1 MKFTDI
7 KPNPKDYSRKDL
19 VKAFQ
24 DFYRY
29 TGELAK
35 LVQTPFKL
43 PFYFFQEEPYLIFDP
58 KLETVTE
65 ESINNLLDTES
76 ISDDTIQETVC
87 NTRHYSLDSFVKR
100 LNNHYLK
107 EQLGDHYA
115 YLKFFS
121 YPYVQDALANRV
133 TVDQDTL
140 NTRLKYIRFN
150 SFVNKHIHIF
160 SQDNKFYISPS
171 NSNIVLEDIDGMYT
185 IKTRYD
191 NFTAINDNVVNAVI
205 PELKKDLETIKAY
218 VDSRPKQLTKTVAI
232 TPIPEEYH
240 HYIKTVDTLKVTF
253 PTKDFNDEHGPY
265 WLTVYKGNPETT
277 RIPVTLAIKNNHLL
291 ITHDFKPE
299 ESLLPFSYL
308 TANTSEAKRNID
320 EQLQDAFKTVYFRDQ
335 CAVINQND
343 ALTSYLVD
351 LDKNVRFEAG
361 DNSYALHV
369 DYSICTKIIDY
380 HKSGTRLLTLRR
392 DRDYDDPWTIVLRQE
407 DASFDSIRKT
417 IEEFK
422 SLF

>member
-24 DFYRY
+24 NFYRY
-29 TGELAK
+29 TGELTK

-43 PFYFFQEEPYLIFDP
+43 PFYFIQEKPYLIFDP

-65 ESINNLLDTES
+65 DSINTLLDTEN
-76 ISDDTIQETVC
+76 ISDDTIQEIVC
-87 NTRHYSLDSFVKR
+87 NTKHYSLDSFVKR
-100 LNNHYLK
+100 LNSHYLK
-107 EQLGDHYA
+107 EQLGDHYD
-115 YLKFFS
+115 YLKFFG

-133 TVDQDTL
+133 TIDQDTL

-191 NFTAINDNVVNAVI
+191 SFAAINDNVVNAVI

-240 HYIKTVDTLKVTF
+240 HYIKTIDTLKVTF
-253 PTKDFNDEHGPY
+253 PTKGFNDEHGPY

-277 RIPVTLAIKNNHLL
+277 RIPVTLAIKDNHLL
-291 ITHDFKPE
+291 ITHDFKPK

-343 ALTSYLVD
+343 ALTSYLAD

-361 DNSYALHV
+361 DDSYALHV
-369 DYSICTKIIDY
+369 DYSICTKIIEY

-392 DRDYDDPWTIVLRQE
+392 DRDCDGPWTIVLRQE
-407 DASFDSIRKT
+407 NASFDSVRKT

>member
-24 DFYRY
+24 NFYHY
-29 TGELAK
+29 TGELTK

-43 PFYFFQEEPYLIFDP
+43 PFYFIQEKPYLIFDP

-65 ESINNLLDTES
+65 DSINNLLDTEN
-76 ISDDTIQETVC
+76 ISDDTIQEIVC

-107 EQLGDHYA
+107 EQLGDHYD

-133 TVDQDTL
+133 TIDQDPL

-160 SQDNKFYISPS
+160 SRDNKFAISPS
-171 NSNIVLEDIDGMYT
+171 NSNIVLEGIDGMYT

-191 NFTAINDNVVNAVI
+191 SFTAINHNVVNTVM

-232 TPIPEEYH
+232 TPIPEDYH
-240 HYIKTVDTLKVTF
+240 HYIKTVDELKVTF
-253 PTKDFNDEHGPY
+253 PTKSLNDEHGPY
-265 WLTVYKGNPETT
+265 WLTVYIGNTETT
-277 RIPVTLAIKNNHLL
+277 RIPVTLAIKDNHLL
-291 ITHDFKPE
+291 VTHDFKPE

-308 TANTSEAKRNID
+308 TANTAEAKRNID

-335 CAVINQND
+335 CDVINQND
-343 ALTSYLVD
+343 TLTSYLAD

-361 DNSYALHV
+361 DDSYALHV
-369 DYSICTKIIDY
+369 DYSICTKIIEY
-380 HKSGTRLLTLRR
+380 HKSGTCLLTLRR
-392 DRDYDDPWTIVLRQE
+392 DRDCNDPWTIVLRQE
-407 DASFDSIRKT
+407 NATFDQTREI
-417 IEEFK
+417 IETFK
-422 SLF
+422 SQF

>member
-24 DFYRY
+24 NFYRY
-29 TGELAK
+29 TGELTK

-43 PFYFFQEEPYLIFDP
+43 PFYFIQEKPYLIFDP

-65 ESINNLLDTES
+65 DSINTLLDTEN
-76 ISDDTIQETVC
+76 ISDDTIQEIVC
-87 NTRHYSLDSFVKR
+87 NTKHYSLDSFVKR

-115 YLKFFS
+115 YLKFFG

-171 NSNIVLEDIDGMYT
+171 NSNIVLEDINGMHT
-185 IKTRYD
+185 VKTRYD
-191 NFTAINDNVVNAVI
+191 SFTAINDNVVNAVI

-240 HYIKTVDTLKVTF
+240 HYIKTIDTLKVTF
-253 PTKDFNDEHGPY
+253 PTKGFNDEHGPY

-277 RIPVTLAIKNNHLL
+277 RIPVTLAIKDNHLL

-343 ALTSYLVD
+343 ALTSYLAD

-361 DNSYALHV
+361 DDSYALHV
-369 DYSICTKIIDY
+369 DYSICTKIIEY

-392 DRDYDDPWTIVLRQE
+392 DRDCDGPWTIVLRQE
-407 DASFDSIRKT
+407 NASFDSVRKT